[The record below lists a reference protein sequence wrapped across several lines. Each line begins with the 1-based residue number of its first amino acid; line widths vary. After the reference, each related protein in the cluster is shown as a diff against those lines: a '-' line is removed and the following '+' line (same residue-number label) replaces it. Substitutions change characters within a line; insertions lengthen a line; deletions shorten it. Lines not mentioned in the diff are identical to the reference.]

1 MKIEVITT
9 EYLDGERIDTVKHS
23 YTKADDYIR
32 LGNLYYTLGTMM
44 AKGEDTAQM
53 ESAINAQVAIIK
65 GYGD

>member
-1 MKIEVITT
+1 MKIEVIST

-23 YTKADDYIR
+23 YTKSDDYIR

-44 AKGEDTAQM
+44 GKGEDTAQM
-53 ESAINAQVAIIK
+53 EAMINAQVEIIK